1 MPTYEYEC
9 DVCQV
14 HFERKQKFDDEP
26 VANCPKCQGKSRRV
40 IHSTP
45 IIFKGSG
52 FYVTD
57 HRLSTGPDISKN
69 IEKKSKESLPG
80 GKKGEGK

>member
-9 DVCQV
+9 DNCGKFEELQKITAPVLETCPRCGGSV
-14 HFERKQKFDDEP
+14 HRLISK
-26 VANCPKCQGKSRRV
+26 NIG
-40 IHSTP
+40 

-57 HRLSTGPDISKN
+57 HRSSGYTNKA
-69 IEKKSKESLPG
+69 
-80 GKKGEGK
+80 GEGSSSGDSANKPD